1 MDVSRMKFA
10 ELETSNLT
18 LAGWSLT
25 PAGST
30 LHSFDLTLRILLK
43 TKKLREVKYDILFML
58 QGRQQKKIIGCLKG
72 GQLRIF
78 NLKQEN

>member
-10 ELETSNLT
+10 ELESNNLT

-43 TKKLREVKYDILFML
+43 TKKNSM
-58 QGRQQKKIIGCLKG
+58 
-72 GQLRIF
+72 
-78 NLKQEN
+78 N